1 MTYPKQLSAI
11 GLTKKKLLALAG
23 AEGSKL
29 PLKKLIQIAMS
40 EYGSARASAFKEFLN
55 EEVLEY
61 VNKTKRKTK

>member
-1 MTYPKQLSAI
+1 LRKEPNDLPQ
-11 GLTKKKLLALAG
+11 TKKKLLALAG

-40 EYGSARASAFKEFLN
+40 EYGSARASAFKEFIN

>member
-1 MTYPKQLSAI
+1 MTYPKQLSEI

-40 EYGSARASAFKEFLN
+40 EYG
-55 EEVLEY
+55 
-61 VNKTKRKTK
+61 

>member
-1 MTYPKQLSAI
+1 MTYPKQLSEI

-40 EYGSARASAFKEFLN
+40 EYGSARALRSL
-55 EEVLEY
+55 
-61 VNKTKRKTK
+61 